1 MSSLKVG
8 GVKLI
13 SSITISGFRGIKHCE
28 LNDLSEINILM
39 GRNNSGKSSILEAL
53 YLASAAFK
61 YEEPLGRDVNKIVY
75 LLNRRCN
82 RGFSWVRG
90 KETLWYAYDD
100 KNPIKIEVRLGRG
113 QTPKVL
119 LIDGHEHPIIATRW
133 EKSGALLEKLHPSFF
148 IKGICLRDSMALGD
162 HASIPI
168 APDFLSRVFA
178 TEFRNFNEV
187 KDFMERIM
195 FVDASLIHMMD
206 KLERALWSDLLK
218 QRLDKLVAN
227 VLREGYEV
235 DVEDLTYVPYG
246 DVYQLA
252 VKLPKTTI
260 RADDLGDGARF
271 SITLIMMASLLKNTA
286 LLIEEPENHQHPRG
300 LAKSLELLLTVT
312 KTNKVQIF
320 ASTHSIELLK
330 LLEMIAKEKKMNVS
344 VFFLE
349 RDAIGNV
356 DVRRITSEDATIL
369 EKMGLD
375 IRFVDVI

>member
-1 MSSLKVG
+1 M
-8 GVKLI
+8 I
-13 SSITISGFRGIKHCE
+13 SSIRINGFRGIKNCE
-28 LNDLSEINILM
+28 LKDLSEINIFM

-61 YEEPLGRDVNKIVY
+61 YEEPLGRDANKIVY

-82 RGFSWVRG
+82 RGFSWSRG
-90 KETLWYAYDD
+90 RETLWYEYDD
-100 KNPIKIEVRLGRG
+100 KKPIEVEVRLGRG

-119 LIDGHEHPIIATRW
+119 LIDWHEHPIIATRW
-133 EKSGALLEKLHPSFF
+133 EKGGALLEKRHPSFF
-148 IKGICLRDSMALGD
+148 SKGICLKESMALGD
-162 HASIPI
+162 HTSVSIM
-168 APDFLSRVFA
+168 PDFLSRVFA
-178 TEFRNFNEV
+178 AEFRNFNEV
-187 KDFMERIM
+187 RGFMEKMM
-195 FVDASLIHMMD
+195 FVDASLIHTMD

-227 VLREGYEV
+227 VLKQGYEV

-271 SITLIMMASLLKNTA
+271 SIVLLMIASLLKSTA
-286 LLIEEPENHQHPRG
+286 LLIEEPENHQHPGG
-300 LAKSLELLLTVT
+300 LAKSLDMLLTLT
-312 KTNKVQIF
+312 KTNQVQIF
-320 ASTHSIELLK
+320 ASTHSIEFVK
-330 LLEMIAKEKKMNVS
+330 LLEKIAEEKNMDVT

-349 RDAIGNV
+349 RDTAGNV
-356 DVRRITSEDATIL
+356 DVRRITSEDARIL